1 MTSGF
6 SASMALEPF
15 RTGDLIGAAE
25 AERLGIVNKVLPD
38 DQLMGHVREVAAKI
52 ARGPQLSIR
61 FIKRAVYQ
69 GTRIDLRTCP
79 DLISSHYAVVSSSE
93 DHKEAVV
100 AYLEKRKPN
109 FTGK

>member
-6 SASMALEPF
+6 SASMALELF
-15 RTGDLIGAAE
+15 WTGDLIDAAE
-25 AERLGIVNKVLPD
+25 AKRLGIVNKVLPD
-38 DQLMGHVREVAAKI
+38 DQLMTHVREVAAKI

-69 GTRIDLRTCP
+69 GTRIDLRTSL
-79 DLISSHYAVVSSSE
+79 DRVA
-93 DHKEAVV
+93 
-100 AYLEKRKPN
+100 AYLEKRKPS